1 MWHGTLADLNQ
12 NINML
17 ATQFGKPVLVVE
29 TAYPFTLSWNDN
41 TNNILGLESLSPD
54 NFLRT
59 QSSDKKGYSGKIKF
73 ESDGNIQMHLAEKDL
88 NVAAENKQFLNP
100 VERGHL
106 AFRTDNI
113 EKIKQILK
121 KNNIQYAD
129 YGNAFSKEW
138 HQIFFHDPE
147 GNVIEVHQEILK
159 EK

>member
-1 MWHGTLADLNQ
+1 MDLKFHH
-12 NINML
+12 IN
-17 ATQFGKPVLVVE
+17 LVSKNLDE
-29 TAYPFTLSWNDN
+29 LNNFY
-41 TNNILGLESLSPD
+41 NNILGLESLSPD

-73 ESDGNIQMHLAEKDL
+73 VSDGNIQMHLAEKDL

-121 KNNIQYAD
+121 KIIFNMLIMEMLSLKNGIR
-129 YGNAFSKEW
+129 FFFMTPKETL
-138 HQIFFHDPE
+138 
-147 GNVIEVHQEILK
+147 LK
-159 EK
+159 FIRKY

>member
-1 MWHGTLADLNQ
+1 MDLKFHH
-12 NINML
+12 IN
-17 ATQFGKPVLVVE
+17 LVSKNLDE
-29 TAYPFTLSWNDN
+29 LNNFY
-41 TNNILGLESLSPD
+41 NNILGLESLSPD

-73 ESDGNIQMHLAEKDL
+73 VSDGNFQDKYLTLDK
-88 NVAAENKQFLNP
+88 AENKQFLNP

-147 GNVIEVHQEILK
+147 GNIIEVHQEILK

>member
-1 MWHGTLADLNQ
+1 MNLEELKEHIAQEEGLKYEIYRCSEGYPTAGIGHLITEWDEDYY
-12 NINML
+12 
-17 ATQFGKPVLVVE
+17 GKPIGTEVSKEQVD
-29 TAYPFTLSWNDN
+29 SW
-41 TNNILGLESLSPD
+41 
-54 NFLRT
+54 F
-59 QSSDKKGYSGKIKF
+59 
-73 ESDGNIQMHLAEKDL
+73 EKDL
-88 NVAAENKQFLNP
+88 NVAAQNKQFLNP

>member
-1 MWHGTLADLNQ
+1 MKLKFHHINLVSKNLDELN
-12 NINML
+12 N
-17 ATQFGKPVLVVE
+17 F
-29 TAYPFTLSWNDN
+29 Y
-41 TNNILGLESLSPD
+41 NNILGLESLSPD

-73 ESDGNIQMHLAEKDL
+73 VSDGNIQMHLAEKDL

-121 KNNIQYAD
+121 KIIFNMLIMEMLSLKNGIR
-129 YGNAFSKEW
+129 FFFMTPKETL
-138 HQIFFHDPE
+138 
-147 GNVIEVHQEILK
+147 LK
-159 EK
+159 FIRKY

>member
-1 MWHGTLADLNQ
+1 M
-12 NINML
+12 I
-17 ATQFGKPVLVVE
+17 
-29 TAYPFTLSWNDN
+29 LSED
-41 TNNILGLESLSPD
+41 ILSPD

-59 QSSDKKGYSGKIKF
+59 QSSDKEGYSGKIKF
-73 ESDGNIQMHLAEKDL
+73 VSDGNIQMHLAEKDL
-88 NVAAENKQFLNP
+88 NVAAQNKKFLNP
-100 VERGHL
+100 VERGHI
-106 AFRTDNI
+106 AFRTENI

-138 HQIFFHDPE
+138 HQIFFYDPE